1 MRTLP
6 TPCARDGKGPGHQ
19 YGLPDL
25 VEPTGTR
32 HGLLPTP
39 TAVAYG
45 SNMSPSAGAAR
56 RPSLAG
62 VATRLLPTPT
72 VADSRSSANATAG
85 RTAPTGHA
93 GRTLTDAA
101 RLLPTPR
108 ASDTGTP
115 GRRAGAGFRPP
126 LSQVLLPTPRATDGA
141 KGCPGQR
148 GSHGDLTLPSAVR
161 VPARTLPTPRASDA
175 RGPGQHGDGGADL
188 RTAVAGLGQPDT
200 DRWGVYAAAVA
211 RWELLLGR
219 PVPEPTQ
226 PGRHGK
232 PVLAP
237 PFVEWLMGPDT
248 GHVTDPALGLPRT
261 AALRVLG
268 NGVVPQQAAA
278 ALRLLLCPH
287 RWQVPSS

>member
-1 MRTLP
+1 MPTLP
-6 TPCARDGKGPGHQ
+6 TPCARDGKGPGHP

-56 RPSLAG
+56 RPSLSG
-62 VATRLLPTPT
+62 VA
-72 VADSRSSANATAG
+72 SK
-85 RTAPTGHA
+85 
-93 GRTLTDAA
+93 
-101 RLLPTPR
+101 LLPTPR

-115 GRRAGAGFRPP
+115 GRRAGTGWRPP
-126 LSQVLLPTPRATDGA
+126 LSQVLLPTPRATDGV

-148 GSHGDLTLPSAVR
+148 GSHGDLTLPSAAVR
-161 VPARTLPTPRASDA
+161 VPVRTLPTPRASDA
-175 RGPGQHGDGGADL
+175 HGPGRHGDGGADL
-188 RTAVAGLGQPDT
+188 RTTVAGLGRPDA
-200 DRWGVYAAAVA
+200 DRWGPYAAAVA

-219 PVPEPTQ
+219 PAPAPTQ
-226 PGRHGK
+226 LGRHGK

-237 PFVEWLMGPDT
+237 PFVEWLMGLDA
-248 GHVTDPALGLPRT
+248 GHVTDPTLAVPRT

-268 NGVVPQQAAA
+268 NGVVPQQAAV

-287 RWQVPSS
+287 RWAVPA

>member
-1 MRTLP
+1 MP
-6 TPCARDGKGPGHQ
+6 TPCARDGKGPGHP

-45 SNMSPSAGAAR
+45 SNISPSVGAAR

-62 VATRLLPTPT
+62 IA
-72 VADSRSSANATAG
+72 S
-85 RTAPTGHA
+85 
-93 GRTLTDAA
+93 

-108 ASDTGTP
+108 ASDTGTQ
-115 GRRAGAGFRPP
+115 GRRAGAGWRPP
-126 LSQVLLPTPRATDGA
+126 LSQVLLPTPRATDGT

-148 GSHGDLTLPSAVR
+148 GSHGDLTLPSAAVQ
-161 VPARTLPTPRASDA
+161 VPVRTLPTPRASDA
-175 RGPGQHGDGGADL
+175 HGPGRHGDGGADL
-188 RTAVAGLGQPDT
+188 RTTVAGLGQPDA

-219 PVPEPTQ
+219 PAPEPTQ

-237 PFVEWLMGPDT
+237 PFVEWLMGLDT
-248 GHVTDPALGLPRT
+248 GHVTDPTLAVPRT

-268 NGVVPQQAAA
+268 NGVVPQQAAV

-287 RWQVPSS
+287 RWAVRHD

>member
-6 TPCARDGKGPGHQ
+6 TPCARDGKGLGHP

-45 SNMSPSAGAAR
+45 SNISPSVGAAR

-62 VATRLLPTPT
+62 IA
-72 VADSRSSANATAG
+72 S
-85 RTAPTGHA
+85 
-93 GRTLTDAA
+93 

-108 ASDTGTP
+108 ASDTGTQ
-115 GRRAGAGFRPP
+115 GRRAGAGWRPP
-126 LSQVLLPTPRATDGA
+126 LSQVLLPTPRATDGT

-148 GSHGDLTLPSAVR
+148 GSHGDLTLPSAAVQ
-161 VPARTLPTPRASDA
+161 VPVRTLPTPRASDA
-175 RGPGQHGDGGADL
+175 HGPGRHGDGGADL
-188 RTAVAGLGQPDT
+188 RTTVAGLGQPDA

-219 PVPEPTQ
+219 PAPEPTQ

-237 PFVEWLMGPDT
+237 PFVEWLMGLDT
-248 GHVTDPALGLPRT
+248 GHVTDPTLAVPRT

-268 NGVVPQQAAA
+268 NGVVPQQAAV

-287 RWQVPSS
+287 RWAVRHD